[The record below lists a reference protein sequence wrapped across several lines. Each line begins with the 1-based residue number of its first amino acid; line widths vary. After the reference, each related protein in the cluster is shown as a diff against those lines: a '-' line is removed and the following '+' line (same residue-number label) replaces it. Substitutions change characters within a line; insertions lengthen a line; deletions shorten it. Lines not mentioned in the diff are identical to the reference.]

1 MICLHAGKYASPQPC
16 FILSPVGRWY
26 ICSCVAAYPL
36 LCGIFEAD
44 VRDFIYTPCSADA
57 AHGATEM
64 RPLRGQNRRNRNS
77 KPPGCALANT
87 ASSTRKHGH
96 LRYHKASL
104 FIANT
109 ASGTRKHGHLRYRKA
124 SLFITNATFDTR
136 KCTIYASSNT
146 AFTTRKRAAYYGTTQ
161 ESGRQSVTGKG
172 RIRLP
177 DW

>member
-57 AHGATEM
+57 AHGVTEM

-87 ASSTRKHGH
+87 ASS
-96 LRYHKASL
+96 
-104 FIANT
+104 
-109 ASGTRKHGHLRYRKA
+109 TRKHGHLRYRKA